1 MNLCDRRKVRLL
13 DVAKVERA
21 KAGKTYPAG
30 STLIQVSATQ
40 GQMRLLQ
47 EPSGVEPRFAVIQP
61 TDESVFP
68 PYLHFVLEM
77 VMPRFLARYQTTINI
92 QVDVFRHLEFEV
104 HNDIETQREIVRAFE
119 LMDDRIADEQRTIDE
134 LKDLKSWHL
143 DAMFNTT
150 T

>member
-1 MNLCDRRKVRLL
+1 MNLYDRRMVRLL

-30 STLIQVSATQ
+30 SILIQVSATQ

-47 EPSGVEPRFAVIQP
+47 EPSGVEPKFAVIQP
-61 TDESVFP
+61 TDESIFP

-92 QVDVFRHLEFEV
+92 QVDVFKHLEFEV
-104 HNDIETQREIVRAFE
+104 HNEPETQREIVEAFAMLDE
-119 LMDDRIADEQRTIDE
+119 RIADEQRTIDR
-134 LKDLKSWHL
+134 LNDFKSWHL
-143 DAMFNTT
+143 DTMFA
-150 T
+150 